1 MNEIIQKTEENQRLM
16 LEKDKCDKFDYLIS
30 VACGVIGGLIDI
42 IFVGAAVDSPLGK
55 DVDKV
60 SEKIVKSVAEK
71 LGWKPRTGNED
82 SVSAAVDW
90 LEKKYIVNYDQ
101 DSTKAVGG
109 KVQLSTDNH
118 HYKSVGHSP
127 DLLGLIY
134 SILDQFRGTST
145 FFENGKKITVNSYTQ
160 NLEGNDFVSKL
171 YCGFVNWLGHLFSD
185 FIGASGTIR
194 KGGRGQGIVIPFYE
208 LFGLCD
214 FGRFKDGNVRRTLA
228 EIAEV
233 SYVKGYDFRFG
244 MAQAIPVVITN
255 LVIKLVWSFRRFF
268 CMRKN
273 LSDCIPTNSH
283 SDLRVMLII
292 GNGTLCIMD
301 GMDAAIRSGGNFLA
315 FFMRFNMIA
324 WLKFLKLVIKEVCIR
339 IGLENDLSLQLEAM
353 KRVDEALVKY
363 LDELKDYD
371 IAGYEIETS
380 NYNAFVEKMNLA
392 DTQEELS
399 SLLLETYEQMGFE
412 LPWKGDFDEF
422 MSDSSNQLIF
432 D

>member
-1 MNEIIQKTEENQRLM
+1 MNEIIQKSEENQRLIV
-16 LEKDKCDKFDYLIS
+16 ENDNCDKYDYMIA
-30 VACGVIGGLIDI
+30 VGCGVIGGLIDVF
-42 IFVGAAVDSPLGK
+42 FVGTPGTGLLG
-55 DVDKV
+55 DLIDKE
-60 SEKIVKSVAEK
+60 SEKIVIEVAKK
-71 LGWKPRTGNED
+71 LDWPAHAGNEN
-82 SVSAAVDW
+82 SASSAVSW
-90 LEKKYIVNYDQ
+90 LENTFKVNYDH
-101 DSTKAVGG
+101 STTSSTGG
-109 KVQLSTDNH
+109 KVPLNKKNH
-118 HYKSVGHSP
+118 HYKSLGHAP
-127 DLLGLIY
+127 DLFGLIA
-134 SILDQFRGTST
+134 SIINQFTSTST
-145 FFENGKKITVNSYTQ
+145 FIEKGKPITINSDNFE
-160 NLEGNDFVSKL
+160 LAGNDFISKL
-171 YCGFVNWLGHLFSD
+171 YCGFVNWLGHLLSD

-214 FGRFKDGNVRRTLA
+214 FGRFKDGNVRETLA
-228 EIAEV
+228 KIAEV
-233 SYVKGYDFRFG
+233 AYVKGYDFRFG

-255 LVIKLVWSFRRFF
+255 LVIKFVWSVRRFF
-268 CMRKN
+268 CMKKN
-273 LSDCIPTNSH
+273 LSDCIPTNFH
-283 SDLRVMLII
+283 ADLRVMLII

-371 IAGYEIETS
+371 ITGYEIETS
-380 NYNAFVEKMNLA
+380 NYNTFVEKMNLA